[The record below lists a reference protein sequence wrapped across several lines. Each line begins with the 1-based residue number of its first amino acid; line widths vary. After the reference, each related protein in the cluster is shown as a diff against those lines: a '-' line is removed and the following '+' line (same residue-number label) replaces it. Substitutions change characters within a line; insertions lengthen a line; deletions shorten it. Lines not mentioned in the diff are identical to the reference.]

1 MGAGSPRETG
11 GGGAG
16 VGGGSRGRLWFHP
29 AAARPLRSRGRRLA
43 PLPARPA
50 ASRRAPAPRRALAG
64 AVLGTP
70 APTAAPSREP
80 RCNFSSGGA
89 EEGRIRPL
97 LPDANASASVRGT
110 EVRTEDREQPGSLA
124 VGWGRLQR
132 FPAVRCPLVAAL
144 CSQHAGFP
152 HAPSTNR
159 VVHRLRVTTTPGSLL
174 LPGPKSE
181 EAFRARLAV

>member
-1 MGAGSPRETG
+1 MWVRGRPAKQDGEALGLAEAPGAGSSSTRRLP
-11 GGGAG
+11 ALSG
-16 VGGGSRGRLWFHP
+16 VEVGGSRRCP
-29 AAARPLRSRGRRLA
+29 PDPRP
-43 PLPARPA
+43 
-50 ASRRAPAPRRALAG
+50 RAGHPAPRRALAG
-64 AVLGTP
+64 AVRGTP

-89 EEGRIRPL
+89 EEGGIRPL

-159 VVHRLRVTTTPGSLL
+159 
-174 LPGPKSE
+174 GPP
-181 EAFRARLAV
+181 AAYYTDDR